1 MLLSP
6 GKAHPFANLPSSLG
20 VSQLRCQVFG
30 PSAEIGPN
38 RSVFPDPAESFPD
51 ERI

>member
-1 MLLSP
+1 VR
-6 GKAHPFANLPSSLG
+6 ANGDVKSFSFGGLG
-20 VSQLRCQVFG
+20 
-30 PSAEIGPN
+30 AGPN